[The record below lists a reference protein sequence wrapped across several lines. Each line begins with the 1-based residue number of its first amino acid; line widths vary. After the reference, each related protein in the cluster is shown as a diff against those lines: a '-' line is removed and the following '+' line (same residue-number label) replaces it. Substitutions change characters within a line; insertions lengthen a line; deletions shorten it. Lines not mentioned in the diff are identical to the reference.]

1 MLLDAIRYD
10 YGLSEMIM
18 MVVAA
23 AVVVLLTLPIHEWAH
38 GFVSTKLG
46 DPTPRMQGRLT
57 LNPMAH
63 IDWIGALGILLVG
76 IGWAKPVQVN
86 ARYYKYPKWGMA
98 LTALAGPLSNLIVA
112 FLVWQLF
119 YLIQAGIMLISANAY
134 IEFREVIMYMGLFCA
149 FVAKINVSL
158 AVFNLIP
165 LPPFDGS
172 RILFTFL
179 PQKYYFKLMQYEQFI
194 FIGVFA
200 ILCSGVLDYSIQNI
214 TGSIFESITNIVK
227 WPLTLLG
234 V

>member
-1 MLLDAIRYD
+1 MLLDALRYSYD
-10 YGLSEMIM
+10 LGEILM

-23 AVVVLLTLPIHEWAH
+23 AVVIFFTLPIHEWAH

-63 IDWIGALGILLVG
+63 IDWIGAIGILLVG

-98 LTALAGPLSNLIVA
+98 LTALAGPLSNLILA
-112 FLVWQLF
+112 FLAILLF
-119 YLIQAGIMLISANAY
+119 YLIETIFIVTGIYLELYEIVS
-134 IEFREVIMYMGLFCA
+134 VMGYFFGL
-149 FVAKINVSL
+149 VARINVSL
-158 AVFNLIP
+158 AIFNLIP

-179 PQKYYFKLMQYEQFI
+179 PQKYYFKIMQYEQFI

-200 ILCSGVLDYSIQNI
+200 LLCSGVLDLPLEMLTQSVLNTVVEVAYIP
-214 TGSIFESITNIVK
+214 FE
-227 WPLTLLG
+227 LFG

>member
-1 MLLDAIRYD
+1 MLLDALRYSYD
-10 YGLSEMIM
+10 LGEILM

-23 AVVVLLTLPIHEWAH
+23 AVVIFFTLPIHEWAH

-63 IDWIGALGILLVG
+63 IDWIGAISILLVG

-98 LTALAGPLSNLIVA
+98 LTALAGPLSNLILA
-112 FLVWQLF
+112 FLAILLF
-119 YLIQAGIMLISANAY
+119 YLIETIFIVTGIYLELYEIVS
-134 IEFREVIMYMGLFCA
+134 VMGYFFGL
-149 FVAKINVSL
+149 VARINVSL
-158 AVFNLIP
+158 AIFNLIP

-179 PQKYYFKLMQYEQFI
+179 PQKYYFKIMQYEQFI

-200 ILCSGVLDYSIQNI
+200 LLCSGVLDLPLEMLTQSVLNTVVEVAYIP
-214 TGSIFESITNIVK
+214 FE
-227 WPLTLLG
+227 LFG

>member
-1 MLLDAIRYD
+1 MLLDALRYSYD
-10 YGLSEMIM
+10 LGEILM

-23 AVVVLLTLPIHEWAH
+23 AVVIFFTLPIHEWAH

-63 IDWIGALGILLVG
+63 IDWIGAISILLVG

-98 LTALAGPLSNLIVA
+98 LTALAGPLSNLILA
-112 FLVWQLF
+112 FLAILLF
-119 YLIQAGIMLISANAY
+119 YLIETIFIVTGIYLELYEIVS
-134 IEFREVIMYMGLFCA
+134 VMGYFFGL
-149 FVAKINVSL
+149 VARINVSL
-158 AVFNLIP
+158 AIFNLIP

-179 PQKYYFKLMQYEQFI
+179 PQKYYFKIMQYEQFI

-200 ILCSGVLDYSIQNI
+200 LLCSGVLDLPLEMLTQSVLKTVVEVAYIP
-214 TGSIFESITNIVK
+214 FE
-227 WPLTLLG
+227 LFG